1 MLDVLIVED
10 LLVDER
16 VEENLVLE
24 DRVLLDLVL
33 DDLILELL
41 EEVLLEEPLLEEL
54 LLEYEAEVV
63 DDTPESSVVDGNTES
78 VPVKVIQEMVLRSG
92 RVEEGLVVV

>member
-1 MLDVLIVED
+1 MLEVLLVED

-16 VEENLVLE
+16 VEEDLVLD
-24 DRVLLDLVL
+24 DRALLDLVL
-33 DDLILELL
+33 ELL
-41 EEVLLEEPLLEEL
+41 EEEPLEDPLLEEL
-54 LLEYEAEVV
+54 PLEYEAEVV
-63 DDTPESSVVDGNTES
+63 DDTPESSVVDGNTD